1 MNETIK
7 KEEVVNN
14 SNKSHKNE
22 KNIDYLIDDMN
33 TFEIMYSDIENIFNS
48 EYLNECIERLEVDIE
63 HIQQSIGT
71 IKDRIG
77 EIELNSEREEE
88 VKENLQQIEELERFI
103 RNMCES
109 SEDSEEPISKI
120 EELLEDNNEL
130 NEEITVFYENL

>member
-88 VKENLQQIEELERFI
+88 VKKNLQQIEELERFI